1 MTIKEKRKCEKEK
14 KMVLE
19 WEKGRLKGKIKSTKI
34 KLKNRGDLIMEMEIK
49 PKKKLTAGC
58 ER

>member
-1 MTIKEKRKCEKEK
+1 
-14 KMVLE
+14 MVLE